1 MIWIFYDDE
10 FDNDMMNLWWTYD
23 DDFMKNLNDDEFCIS
38 MNELKSHQNIRS
50 VELDLQTIGT
60 WPWLTFKLNSPD
72 LRRGI

>member
-10 FDNDMMNLWWTYD
+10 FDNDDDMMNLWWTYD

-50 VELDLQTIGT
+50 VELDLHG
-60 WPWLTFKLNSPD
+60 LDFKLNSPD